1 LETAMTLLATYLP
14 NYSFQEVHSCMISA
28 STDIVISAAA
38 DYSPDADPVFRKM
51 IGLRE
56 LPTRFASFL
65 KGTQAQLPQPFG
77 MHNFTQLERRD
88 GAELA
93 YGLVGRFWRPDFGL
107 VPIQDGSGFLR
118 FDTPGVAKLA
128 LGFSATRQAD
138 GTTLLVTETRVFCPD
153 RVSWLKFAPYWYLI
167 RPFSGL
173 IRHRILAA
181 IKRTSEAVRMPGKD
195 I

>member
-1 LETAMTLLATYLP
+1 MTLLATYLP
-14 NYSFQEVHSCMISA
+14 GYSFQEVHSCVISA
-28 STDIVISAAA
+28 STDTVISAAA

-56 LPTRFASFL
+56 LPTRFAGFL
-65 KGTQAQLPQPFG
+65 TGTQAQLTRPFG
-77 MHNFTQLERRD
+77 MHNFTLLERRD

-107 VPIQDGSGFLR
+107 VPIKDGCAFRAFG
-118 FDTPGVAKLA
+118 TPGVAKLA
-128 LGFSATRQAD
+128 LGFSAARQAD

-153 RVSWLKFAPYWYLI
+153 RACWLKFAPYWYVI
-167 RPFSGL
+167 RPVSGL

-181 IKRTSEAVRMPGKD
+181 LKRASESITIAECMAKTL
-195 I
+195 

>member
-1 LETAMTLLATYLP
+1 MTLIAKYLP
-14 NYSFQEVHSCMISA
+14 DFSFREVHSCVIAA
-28 STDIVISAAA
+28 STGTVISAAA
-38 DYSPDADPVFRKM
+38 DYSPEADPVFRKM

-65 KGTQAQLPQPFG
+65 KGTQAHLPPPFG
-77 MHNFTQLERRD
+77 LHNFTLLERRD

-107 VPIQDGSGFLR
+107 VPIKDGGAFLR
-118 FDTPGVAKLA
+118 FDTPSVAKLV
-128 LGFSATRQAD
+128 LGFSATGQAD

-153 RVSWLKFAPYWYLI
+153 RACWLKFAPYWYVI
-167 RPFSGL
+167 RPVSGL

-181 IKRTSEAVRMPGKD
+181 MKRASESASLSV
-195 I
+195 IV

>member
-1 LETAMTLLATYLP
+1 MTLLATYLP
-14 NYSFQEVHSCMISA
+14 DFSFQEVHSCVVSA
-28 STDIVISAAA
+28 STDTVISAAA
-38 DYSPDADPVFRKM
+38 DYSPEADPVFRKM
-51 IGLRE
+51 IGIRE
-56 LPTRFASFL
+56 LPTRFARFL

-77 MHNFTQLERRD
+77 MHNFTQLERCD

-93 YGLVGRFWRPDFGL
+93 YGLVGRFWRSDFGL
-107 VPIQDGSGFLR
+107 VPIQDGSMFLS
-118 FDTPGVAKLA
+118 FDMPAVAKLA

-138 GTTLLVTETRVFCPD
+138 GTTLLITETRVFCPD
-153 RVSWLKFAPYWYLI
+153 RASWLKFAPYWYVI

-181 IKRTSEAVRMPGKD
+181 VKRTSEAVGMHGKD